1 MKEKYFLIAAISL
14 ALSIPV
20 FAADQDDCAIWL
32 CLPTG
37 FPSGCSGA
45 KSAFKKRIKHL
56 RPPLPDLMSCVV
68 DAPDGTMPNMDY
80 QMGVVSYIPASQKCV
95 KYEIT
100 GYGNTGPQYSCTQYE
115 EIPAHYVDGPCI
127 PSSYSGTGQN
137 GCTATHNYITV
148 YQDGGVIGE
157 TYYWN

>member
-1 MKEKYFLIAAISL
+1 MKKKYFLIAAISL

-56 RPPLPDLMSCVV
+56 RPPLPDLMSC
-68 DAPDGTMPNMDY
+68 
-80 QMGVVSYIPASQKCV
+80 VVSYIPASQKCV

>member
-1 MKEKYFLIAAISL
+1 MKKKYFLIAAISL

-56 RPPLPDLMSCVV
+56 RPPLPDLMSCGV
-68 DAPDGTMPNMDY
+68 DAPDGTMPNMD
-80 QMGVVSYIPASQKCV
+80 
-95 KYEIT
+95 
-100 GYGNTGPQYSCTQYE
+100 
-115 EIPAHYVDGPCI
+115 
-127 PSSYSGTGQN
+127 
-137 GCTATHNYITV
+137 
-148 YQDGGVIGE
+148 
-157 TYYWN
+157 